1 MEWSVPNLYHT
12 THSTL
17 ERTRQLTRPF
27 WYCQELYPKNSM
39 ITHKNAKGANQ
50 QPALHCFFC
59 WDEHHVYSLTFVT
72 RISEGQSHRLCQGNA
87 KLFLVFRWKQKRVA
101 LQLSRK
107 IHFKTVEPGEIVFVR
122 NLSDCGGPGKRKAYW
137 EEQIHVMVERGEP
150 VYEVYPAG
158 NDREKRVLHKNLL
171 LPYAFLPITQQQNS
185 RAGYRTWS
193 TAKISVKAH
202 RVSQISSDSKSDN
215 SKIPTC

>member
-39 ITHKNAKGANQ
+39 VTHKNAKGANQ
-50 QPALHCFFC
+50 QPALHCFFSS
-59 WDEHHVYSLTFVT
+59 DEHHVYSLTFVT

-101 LQLSRK
+101 
-107 IHFKTVEPGEIVFVR
+107 
-122 NLSDCGGPGKRKAYW
+122 LSDCGGPGKRKAYW

-158 NDREKRVLHKNLL
+158 NDREKRVLHSNLL

-185 RAGYRTWS
+185 RAGYRTWT